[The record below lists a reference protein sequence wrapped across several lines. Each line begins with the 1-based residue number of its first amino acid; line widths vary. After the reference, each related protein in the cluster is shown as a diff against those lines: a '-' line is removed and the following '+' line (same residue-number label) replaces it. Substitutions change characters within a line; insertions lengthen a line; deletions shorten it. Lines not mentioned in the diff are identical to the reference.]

1 LQVDLC
7 IRHESLLWQRVE
19 GSMQWFLL
27 FLLMQDPPGIIFPQ
41 DTVPAVIVPV
51 TPAPVAVPINVLNPD
66 ECLVI
71 VSAKP
76 ALVIASPDGIVQIDH
91 EMGPLKVYA
100 KKPGSSQAS
109 WSLYDDPA
117 FPHIYLVTAKS
128 AGSVE
133 LIAAESL
140 DAASL
145 VRRRLTVSGG
155 GPQPPPTPRPEPKPD
170 PKPTPVPE
178 PAPGD
183 LRVMLLLDE
192 SDAPSASVAVR
203 SLAVREWLDQNCVK
217 VDGRAEYRVYDK
229 STVSGSGEL
238 DDENEVW
245 RRLYA
250 AVKNDL
256 PEGPVAVMASGTEV
270 VVKKFANTYDLLAAL
285 KGGVK

>member
-1 LQVDLC
+1 MRWV
-7 IRHESLLWQRVE
+7 
-19 GSMQWFLL
+19 LL
-27 FLLMQDPPGIIFPQ
+27 FLLLQDPPGIVFPQ
-41 DTVPAVIVPV
+41 DTVPAVVLV
-51 TPAPVAVPINVLNPD
+51 TPAPVAVPINALNPD

-76 ALVIASPDGIVQIDH
+76 ALVIASPDGIVQIEH
-91 EMGPLKVYA
+91 QTGPLKIYA
-100 KKPGSSQAS
+100 KKPGESQAS
-109 WSLYDDPA
+109 WSLYDDPD

-128 AGSVE
+128 AGSIE

-155 GPQPPPTPRPEPKPD
+155 GPEPPPTPRPEPKPD

-192 SDAPSASVAVR
+192 SDAPSASVAVQ
-203 SLAVREWLDQNCVK
+203 SKAVRDWLDQHCVK

-229 STVSGSGEL
+229 STVAGSGEL
-238 DDENEVW
+238 DDEMEVW

-250 AVKNDL
+250 AVKDDL

-270 VVKKFANTYDLLAAL
+270 AVKKFANTNDLLAAL

>member
-1 LQVDLC
+1 
-7 IRHESLLWQRVE
+7 
-19 GSMQWFLL
+19 MQWLLL
-27 FLLMQDPPGIIFPQ
+27 FLLMQDPPGIVFPQ
-41 DTVPAVIVPV
+41 DSVPAVVVPV
-51 TPAPVAVPINVLNPD
+51 APAPVAVPINVLGPD

-91 EMGPLKVYA
+91 EMGPLKIYA
-100 KKPGSSQAS
+100 KKPGASQAS

-155 GPQPPPTPRPEPKPD
+155 GPQPPPTPRPEPRPD
-170 PKPTPVPE
+170 PKPTPIPE

-203 SLAVREWLDQNCVK
+203 SLAVRDWLDGNCVK

-229 STVSGSGEL
+229 STIAGSGEL
-238 DDENEVW
+238 DDETEVW

-250 AVKNDL
+250 AVKDDL
-256 PEGPVAVMASGTEV
+256 PDGPVAVMASGTEV
-270 VVKKFANTYDLLAAL
+270 AVKKFANTYDLLAVL